1 MVGAAMSVSDALRAA
16 RQAGVAIGLV
26 RDDLV
31 LTAAEKPP
39 AAVLDLLSRN
49 KAAILRLLRPDGEGW
64 SADDWRDFYDEQAE
78 LAERDRGLT
87 PNEANNHAFVLSLA
101 EWISR
106 NGSDPAAV
114 DFVLQIVA
122 VDPRDLIAGPTRDY
136 DFHPAGSWDSRCEL
150 ALLEAAKALDAF
162 GIRFNPQ
169 FPDDFGKNGG
179 G

>member
-16 RQAGVAIGLV
+16 RGAGVAIGLV

-39 AAVLDLLSRN
+39 AAVLDVLSRN

-64 SADDWRDFYDEQAE
+64 SAEDWRDFYDEQAE
-78 LAERDRGLT
+78 EAQRERGLA
-87 PNEANNHAFVLSLA
+87 PNEADNHAFVLSLA
-101 EWISR
+101 EWMSR

-114 DFVLQIVA
+114 DFILQIVA
-122 VDPRDLIAGPTRDY
+122 IDPHDLIAGPTRDY
-136 DFHPAGSWDSRCEL
+136 AGHPASSWDGRCES

-162 GIRFNPQ
+162 GIRFSPQ
-169 FPDDFGKNGG
+169 FQDDFGKNRGG
-179 G
+179 